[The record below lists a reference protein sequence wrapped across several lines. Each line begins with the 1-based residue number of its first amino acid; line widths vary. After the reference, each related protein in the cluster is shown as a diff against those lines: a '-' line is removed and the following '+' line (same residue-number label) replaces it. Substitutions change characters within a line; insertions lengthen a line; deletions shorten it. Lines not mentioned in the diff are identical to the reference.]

1 MTGAGA
7 LILLVEDEPQMRRF
21 LRVALEGS
29 GYRYLEAGT
38 GQEGL
43 ALAVQHRPEAIL
55 LDLGLPDMDGL
66 DLVVRLR
73 EWSRTPVIVIS
84 ARGQET
90 DKVGALDAGADDYLT
105 KPFGTREL
113 LARVRVALRHAGPET
128 QQEPVFVL
136 DRWRVDL
143 AKRQVLM
150 DGKEVHLTP
159 LEYSLFTTLIRH
171 ARRPE
176 EGGDQQG
183 EGPTEGYVDP
193 RHERLGSRRPQQGER
208 HATQGRTPGQHQEE
222 VARGPQQEPEGC
234 VGAGDEQED
243 GRLVQAPHPVPGP
256 RSPGGP
262 VVGGRHGQQHDE
274 AQPVDRRPPAGRPGA
289 GSPPENHRRRGG
301 DAGRHQVREAP
312 ETGLHPEQRSRGQPW
327 SRRGQEYRT
336 RLGTQWEALRG
347 HGRSPCATRMEKHF
361 LFPEPTC

>member
-43 ALAVQHRPEAIL
+43 ALAAQHRPEAIL

-73 EWSRTPVIVIS
+73 EWSRIPVIVIS

-113 LARVRVALRHAGPET
+113 LARVRVALRHAGPEA

-143 AKRQVLM
+143 ARRQVLM

-171 ARRPE
+171 AGKVVTHRQLLKE
-176 EGGDQQG
+176 VWGG
-183 EGPTEGYVDP
+183 
-193 RHERLGSRRPQQGER
+193 
-208 HATQGRTPGQHQEE
+208 A
-222 VARGPQQEPEGC
+222 
-234 VGAGDEQED
+234 AG
-243 GRLVQAPHPVPGP
+243 
-256 RSPGGP
+256 
-262 VVGGRHGQQHDE
+262 
-274 AQPVDRRPPAGRPGA
+274 AQPLYLRVYMTQLRHKLEAEPSRPRYLQTEPGV
-289 GSPPENHRRRGG
+289 G
-301 DAGRHQVREAP
+301 
-312 ETGLHPEQRSRGQPW
+312 
-327 SRRGQEYRT
+327 YR
-336 RLGTQWEALRG
+336 L
-347 HGRSPCATRMEKHF
+347 RME
-361 LFPEPTC
+361 E